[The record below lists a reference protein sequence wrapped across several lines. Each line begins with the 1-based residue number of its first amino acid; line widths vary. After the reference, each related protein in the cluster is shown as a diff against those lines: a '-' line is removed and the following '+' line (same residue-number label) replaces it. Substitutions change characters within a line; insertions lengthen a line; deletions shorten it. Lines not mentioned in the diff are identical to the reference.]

1 MHIDCFVKGANLVAR
16 PTGELD
22 LQVAD
27 TFRYQLER
35 HLSTRGVKNLVLNL
49 SRVSFIDSSGLG
61 VILGRYRRLKAAGG
75 EVAIVGPP
83 PPVYRLLELAG
94 LPKLVR
100 FYASEEEALGSLEG
114 GAGNE

>member
-1 MHIDCFVKGANLVAR
+1 MHVDCFVKGANLVAR
-16 PTGELD
+16 PAGELD

-27 TFRYQLER
+27 LFRNQLER
-35 HLSTRGVKNLVLNL
+35 HLNTRGVKNLVLNL

-75 EVAIVGPP
+75 EVAIVNPSP
-83 PPVYRLLELAG
+83 AVNRLLELAG
-94 LPKLVR
+94 LHKLVR

-114 GAGNE
+114 GSGNE